1 MNDIVFTKNEERAE
15 QMAAY
20 MKNLFPFAGIP
31 APERALLEKELLK
44 ASKKLSFEEL
54 FSLVDFYYNKPER
67 EYQYVAIDLATANVK
82 GFSFEEVLRFKS
94 FVIKKAWWDS
104 VDAWRKF
111 FGLWGFYHS
120 AEMPQLFEAFFGE
133 KNFWHR
139 RIAINLQLLYKEKT
153 NTALLKKAIIYDKTT
168 EEFFIQKA
176 IGWSLRQY
184 SKTDPMWVKLVIETT
199 NLSPLA
205 VREGSKYLPKP

>member
-1 MNDIVFTKNEERAE
+1 MNEVVFPKKADKAV

-20 MKNLFPFAGIP
+20 MKNLFPFAGIA

-44 ASKKLSFEEL
+44 ASKKMTYTE
-54 FSLVDFYYNKPER
+54 LVDLVRFYYDKPER
-67 EYQYVAIDLATANVK
+67 EYQYVAIDLAIANVK
-82 GFSFEEVLRFKS
+82 RFSFEEVLGFKP
-94 FVIKKAWWDS
+94 FVIEKAWWDS

-111 FGLWGFYHS
+111 FGLWGFQHLE
-120 AEMPQLFEAFFGE
+120 EMPQLFEAFFGE
-133 KNFWHR
+133 EDFWHR

-153 NTALLKKAIIYDKTT
+153 NTVLLKKAIIYDKTT
-168 EEFFIQKA
+168 DEFFVQKA

-184 SKTDPMWVKLVIETT
+184 SKTDPEWVKTLIETIE
-199 NLSPLA
+199 LSPLA